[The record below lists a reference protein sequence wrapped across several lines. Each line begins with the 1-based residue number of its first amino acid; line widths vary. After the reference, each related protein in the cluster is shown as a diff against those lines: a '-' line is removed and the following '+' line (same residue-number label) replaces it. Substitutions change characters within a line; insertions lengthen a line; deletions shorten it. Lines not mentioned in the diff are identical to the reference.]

1 MVDMST
7 TSGTWRASNGRELG
21 RALAR
26 VRQQAGLT
34 QEAMAARLGI
44 ERTYL
49 AEWRLVSTTE
59 QLQRVSL
66 SFAKLATNWP
76 SSDGTTMA
84 SGGLSLRAE
93 LEDALFGRTGPL
105 GDVLADVLPG
115 RSEGKVSQR
124 VRAPADDVEWC

>member
-1 MVDMST
+1 MST

-49 AEWRLVSTTE
+49 ARMETGLTTE
-59 QLQRVSL
+59 QLQRV
-66 SFAKLATNWP
+66 FAILREVGYELAIV
-76 SSDGTTMA
+76 
-84 SGGLSLRAE
+84 
-93 LEDALFGRTGPL
+93 GRDNNG
-105 GDVLADVLPG
+105 
-115 RSEGKVSQR
+115 
-124 VRAPADDVEWC
+124 